1 MGSSTFFMIPDAVYL
16 SRASFSLIRFA
27 TGTRCIGICTGETS
41 AFTLKWTGGPRQPR
55 PSKFS
60 GYCVSMSSIVS
71 FPGGARRLL
80 EGIII
85 GLEGEGVA
93 ESPYGLSL
101 SGWSGWQPFV
111 PLSVPLA

>member
-1 MGSSTFFMIPDAVYL
+1 MGSSTFFMIPAAVYL

-27 TGTRCIGICTGETS
+27 TGTRCIAICTGEMS
-41 AFTLKWTGGPRQPR
+41 AFTSKWTGGPRQPR
-55 PSKFS
+55 PKFS

-71 FPGGARRLL
+71 FPGEARRLL

-93 ESPYGLSL
+93 GYGLSL
-101 SGWSGWQPFV
+101 SGWSGWRPFV
-111 PLSVPLA
+111 PLSVPLP